1 MKLWPYQFLVLG
13 LDAEGRPLAVLQHAI
28 GTVDGAEV
36 SPGTVLGAMASVAGI
51 KSVVFAHNH
60 PSGNPAPS
68 SADRRLDATLANL
81 FGGSGITVRG
91 SLILQ
96 PGRKTFTAYDN
107 AGETPESRT
116 PITPARRSG
125 EVPVV
130 ECALRKVQSPE
141 GRTTING
148 WESAK
153 QAVEALR
160 KQHAAGILLL
170 NTRHDVVGHVPFDP
184 IASRTLRTDKLETSH
199 AKIIR
204 DAVEANA
211 AAVIVYGDRL
221 FERGVDNVS
230 RALRTADVRV
240 LDAFLFDDGV
250 AQSQAAIGKNI
261 GAGPFFSVAAE
272 PEAVKP
278 DVSRVAE
285 QFTHLDDGQRAA
297 LNKIVTH
304 RLGETLRQKM
314 HRMTDGWQRK
324 IVQGVFDQFAPLKDL
339 DEVAYTQARLSKGAD
354 GAVEGV
360 FRFGPPKLT
369 DGALDIKRDGK
380 GFVGVLQGLN
390 GEHDLFLAWVAG
402 KRAAYL
408 ATQGREHLFTPD
420 EITSLNGLANGTM
433 ADGRD
438 RAKVYAEAQRTLRR
452 YNDAVLDVAQEAGLL
467 NADNRKQ
474 WAEDYYIPFF
484 RAAEAKGG
492 HAGSAFDSLVR
503 QQVIERLKG
512 GGDPLGDLLENVL
525 GNWSHLLTASMRN
538 MAATRALDAAV
549 DLGAAEIAKKGDT
562 GTVWTMRTGEQTHY
576 KVTEPLLLDALTML
590 YHPGWHNPAMQA
602 MGWFKRALTTGVTA
616 DPAFRIRN
624 LMRDTISVI
633 AANRIGF
640 NPMRNLVQGWKASE
654 PGSDTY
660 LKLLGG
666 GGAIRF
672 GSMLDGQA
680 ANAKRLIT
688 SKIAGEA
695 QILDTPAKLKAAAGR
710 AWTWWAEVGDRA
722 ETVNRAALYE
732 QSRAAGMNHREASFA
747 ARDALDFSLQGKWA
761 AVRFLVQTVPFM
773 NARLQGL
780 YKLGRGAKAD
790 PRRFAVVT
798 GAVAMASALLYL
810 ANRDDEEFKALPD
823 WVRDTYWWVRIPGT
837 GKAFFVPKPF
847 EVGALGSG
855 VERGTELMLA
865 GDDYRAL
872 DFANTMTSIL
882 SQQLS
887 MNPVPQMFRPATR
900 SRRGSRRRRP
910 GRSKTPRRGPT
921 PPHPVQG
928 QHRGAVHPRC
938 APAPPAGHP
947 TPSPW

>member
-1 MKLWPYQFLVLG
+1 
-13 LDAEGRPLAVLQHAI
+13 
-28 GTVDGAEV
+28 
-36 SPGTVLGAMASVAGI
+36 
-51 KSVVFAHNH
+51 
-60 PSGNPAPS
+60 
-68 SADRRLDATLANL
+68 
-81 FGGSGITVRG
+81 
-91 SLILQ
+91 
-96 PGRKTFTAYDN
+96 
-107 AGETPESRT
+107 
-116 PITPARRSG
+116 
-125 EVPVV
+125 
-130 ECALRKVQSPE
+130 
-141 GRTTING
+141 
-148 WESAK
+148 
-153 QAVEALR
+153 
-160 KQHAAGILLL
+160 
-170 NTRHDVVGHVPFDP
+170 
-184 IASRTLRTDKLETSH
+184 
-199 AKIIR
+199 
-204 DAVEANA
+204 
-211 AAVIVYGDRL
+211 
-221 FERGVDNVS
+221 
-230 RALRTADVRV
+230 
-240 LDAFLFDDGV
+240 
-250 AQSQAAIGKNI
+250 
-261 GAGPFFSVAAE
+261 
-272 PEAVKP
+272 
-278 DVSRVAE
+278 
-285 QFTHLDDGQRAA
+285 
-297 LNKIVTH
+297 
-304 RLGETLRQKM
+304 
-314 HRMTDGWQRK
+314 
-324 IVQGVFDQFAPLKDL
+324 
-339 DEVAYTQARLSKGAD
+339 
-354 GAVEGV
+354 
-360 FRFGPPKLT
+360 
-369 DGALDIKRDGK
+369 
-380 GFVGVLQGLN
+380 
-390 GEHDLFLAWVAG
+390 
-402 KRAAYL
+402 
-408 ATQGREHLFTPD
+408 
-420 EITSLNGLANGTM
+420 
-433 ADGRD
+433 
-438 RAKVYAEAQRTLRR
+438 
-452 YNDAVLDVAQEAGLL
+452 
-467 NADNRKQ
+467 
-474 WAEDYYIPFF
+474 
-484 RAAEAKGG
+484 
-492 HAGSAFDSLVR
+492 
-503 QQVIERLKG
+503 
-512 GGDPLGDLLENVL
+512 
-525 GNWSHLLTASMRN
+525 
-538 MAATRALDAAV
+538 
-549 DLGAAEIAKKGDT
+549 
-562 GTVWTMRTGEQTHY
+562 MRTGEQTHY

-847 EVGALGSG
+847 EVGALGSV

-887 MNPVPQMFRPATR
+887 MNPVPQMFRPATEAAFNR
-900 SRRGSRRRRP
+900 NTFQDRP
-910 GRSKTPRRGPT
+910 IDSMGQERLPAEDRYTARTSAGAIGLGKLTNTSATDRTPRPRLFRVAGYAGACGLGHAGPGSAQ
-921 PPHPVQG
+921 HAVESGARLQ
-928 QHRGAVHPRC
+928 QAREHRGGRGVHPPDRGHWLEVRE
-938 APAPPAGHP
+938 PLLRPAGP
-947 TPSPW
+947 GAAALRGLEGSPSGGRLRTRSGTLCR